1 MFLSSVSYE
10 ESYYGL
16 RDQIIQNDL
25 ILGSLVLSA
34 RFFFEYEHTT
44 GMQRLTH
51 IFFFWGGGMSQFNPP
66 ETDSKM
72 NVTRSSP

>member
-25 ILGSLVLSA
+25 MLGSLVISA
-34 RFFFEYEHTT
+34 RFFFFEYEHTT

-51 IFFFWGGGMSQFNPP
+51 VFFLGGG
-66 ETDSKM
+66 D
-72 NVTRSSP
+72 VTI